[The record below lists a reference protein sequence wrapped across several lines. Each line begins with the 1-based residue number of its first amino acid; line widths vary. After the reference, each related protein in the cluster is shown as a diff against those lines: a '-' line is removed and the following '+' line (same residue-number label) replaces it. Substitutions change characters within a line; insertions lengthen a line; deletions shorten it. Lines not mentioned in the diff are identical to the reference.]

1 MVELPSFSAM
11 AFKASITV
19 IAVVYAVQMLC
30 GASENNENS
39 SATTADGPQDDC
51 DSSATTEDD
60 TEVDYAALGS
70 CMYDVL
76 HIANNKSLAINCT
89 LTCGI
94 TLNDTMP
101 CVNATNPPLNF
112 TLHWNYT
119 CIVGYCWN
127 GTCPSN
133 NTNVSCWADVYNSNE
148 EQPSERAYSVKL
160 Y

>member
-60 TEVDYAALGS
+60 TEVDYVPGNK
-70 CMYDVL
+70 L
-76 HIANNKSLAINCT
+76 HIDVWHYTERHHAVRECHKPAIKFHSSLELHVHCW
-89 LTCGI
+89 L
-94 TLNDTMP
+94 LLEWYMSFKQHK
-101 CVNATNPPLNF
+101 CVL
-112 TLHWNYT
+112 L
-119 CIVGYCWN
+119 G
-127 GTCPSN
+127 
-133 NTNVSCWADVYNSNE
+133 
-148 EQPSERAYSVKL
+148 
-160 Y
+160 